1 MTVEAEE
8 VKEGRATV
16 ILYHVKAVHGVTE
29 FESEIYA
36 DERIP
41 SVIMP
46 GINFELVK
54 AAKTG
59 KYISEDIAKEIA
71 LNGGKAYYTV
81 LYCTLDE
88 SGELPVYKVVTYSLT
103 GANLT
108 TKVIS
113 AESGM
118 VLEIK

>member
-1 MTVEAEE
+1 M
-8 VKEGRATV
+8 
-16 ILYHVKAVHGVTE
+16 
-29 FESEIYA
+29 
-36 DERIP
+36 P
-41 SVIMP
+41 S
-46 GINFELVK
+46 INLELVE

-71 LNGGKAYYTV
+71 IKGEKAYETV